1 MAKHMMRAAALIVSA
16 AIAAGLTGCGED
28 KAATPKDATI
38 MNIGIVQLV
47 EHDAL
52 DAANRGIIDGMAKR
66 GFKDGV
72 NVKFDKQNAQAD
84 QSNLHNIATR
94 FVSNKDKL
102 IFEIATPAAQS
113 VASVTKEIP
122 IVATAVTNFEVAR
135 LVKSNKAPG
144 GNVTGVSDINPVAD
158 QLALLLK
165 LTPGAKAV
173 GTIYNSSEINSAY
186 QIELLR
192 EAAKAHKVDVVEAT
206 VSNVNDIQQA
216 IASIKDKVQALYIPT
231 DNVMASAIPAL
242 LKVTNPAKLPVVAG
256 ESGMVRAGALA
267 SIGVDYYTLGVMT
280 GNMGADIL
288 EGKAQPATMPIQIQ
302 QATKVLINMKAAKE
316 IGLDVP
322 GELLKDA
329 DKIE

>member
-102 IFEIATPAAQS
+102 IFAIATPAAQS

-122 IVATAVTNFEVAR
+122 FVATDLTNFEVAR

-216 IASIKDKVQALYIPT
+216 IASIKAKVQALYIPT

-322 GELLKDA
+322 AELLKDA

>member
-52 DAANRGIIDGMAKR
+52 DAANRGIIDSMAKR

-102 IFEIATPAAQS
+102 IFAIATPAAQS

-322 GELLKDA
+322 AELLKDA

>member
-28 KAATPKDATI
+28 KAATPKDETI

-102 IFEIATPAAQS
+102 IFAIATPAAQS

>member
-28 KAATPKDATI
+28 KAAAPKEAAM

-94 FVSNKDKL
+94 FVSNNDKL
-102 IFEIATPAAQS
+102 IFAIATPAAQS

-144 GNVTGVSDINPVAD
+144 SNVTGVSDINPVAD

-288 EGKAQPATMPIQIQ
+288 EGKAKPATMPIQIQ

-322 GELLKDA
+322 DELLKDA

>member
-102 IFEIATPAAQS
+102 IFAIATPAAQS

-242 LKVTNPAKLPVVAG
+242 LKVTNPAKLPGVAG